1 MGVLSPPWCMCM
13 FMYKEM
19 WVYVSLC
26 LSMMYG
32 RVCTS
37 HEYVWCVLSH
47 PSRPGQDGKF
57 PNRVC
62 RELSRVRTPIKVS
75 IYGSFFLG
83 SEIVRLMFSLI
94 FIQFFDI
101 AYHTFT
107 IRAQKGVVEKF
118 LREILQVLSWRRDNG
133 LRFKG

>member
-1 MGVLSPPWCMCM
+1 MGLRFKDFKVLGVAQKAYVFLLSSLSNSCLFWKLQDGGLSPPWCICM

-37 HEYVWCVLSH
+37 HEYVWCVLSP

-83 SEIVRLMFSLI
+83 SEIVRLMF
-94 FIQFFDI
+94 FPYF
-101 AYHTFT
+101 HTVF
-107 IRAQKGVVEKF
+107 
-118 LREILQVLSWRRDNG
+118 
-133 LRFKG
+133 